1 MEFPE
6 RVSEKLTNIIADTL
20 TDLTEEK
27 LEQINYGIA
36 IFIANLYKFVIIFV
50 AAYLLRVFNYMLV
63 ALGSFAFLRL
73 FAAGLHGKKE
83 WTCLLSTISFI
94 FGTVYLAKYINFNL
108 YILTL
113 IYLIGFLAMLK
124 YAPSDTE
131 ERPIYSKS
139 YRKTMRALSCAAVII
154 LYVLALSCYGTT
166 TSSIITISTVME
178 TILILP
184 VSYKVTGNVYGTG
197 LYTNKEEV

>member
-6 RVSEKLTNIIADTL
+6 RVSEKLTNIIAGTL

-36 IFIANLYKFVIIFV
+36 IFIANSYKFIIIFTV
-50 AAYLLRVFNYMLV
+50 AYFLKIFNYSLI
-63 ALGSFAFLRL
+63 ALLGFGLIRC

-83 WTCLLSTISFI
+83 WTCFLSTTSFI
-94 FGTVYLAKYINFNL
+94 FGTVYLSMNIKINIYI
-108 YILTL
+108 ITL
-113 IYLIGFLAMLK
+113 IYLVCLMIVYR

-131 ERPIYSKS
+131 ERPIFSKS
-139 YRKTMRALSCAAVII
+139 YRLKMKILSCCSVILLYI
-154 LYVLALSCYGTT
+154 LSLWHYGT
-166 TSSIITISTVME
+166 IISNILAISTVIAV
-178 TILILP
+178 ILIMP
-184 VSYKVTGNVYGTG
+184 VSYRLTNNVYGTG

>member
-6 RVSEKLTNIIADTL
+6 RVSEKLTNIIAGTL

-36 IFIANLYKFVIIFV
+36 IFIANSYKYIFIFIV
-50 AAYLLRVFNYMLV
+50 AWLLKVFGYMLV
-63 ALGSFAFLRL
+63 ALFGFGFLRT

-83 WTCLLSTISFI
+83 WTCFVSTTSFV
-94 FGTVYLAKYINFNL
+94 FGTIYVSMHISINFP
-108 YILTL
+108 ILTL
-113 IYLIGFLAMLK
+113 VYVVSMLLVYL

-139 YRKTMRALSCAAVII
+139 YRKKMKLLSCLAVMI
-154 LYVLALSCYGTT
+154 LYLISIRYYGT
-166 TSSIITISTVME
+166 IISNILVISTVIAV
-178 TILILP
+178 ILIIP
-184 VSYKVTGNVYGTG
+184 VSYRLTNNVYGTG